1 MARSLSFRLKLH
13 DTIYMSDFVSLE
25 NNFLIA
31 MPMLADPNF
40 EKTVT
45 LICQHSDKG
54 ALGVV
59 INRTTNLKVSEVLEQ
74 LSLPG
79 NRLNNPNMLVHFGGP
94 VQTERGLILH
104 DEAGDWDSTLPVSDS
119 LCLTTSKDILE
130 AISEN
135 KGPENCLLALGY
147 AGWGDGQLERELS
160 ENTWLSGPAD
170 NDIIFHT
177 PIEERWPSAAAL
189 LGVDIAMLSTAAGH
203 A

>member
-1 MARSLSFRLKLH
+1 MP
-13 DTIYMSDFVSLE
+13 DFVTLE
-25 NNFLIA
+25 NQFLIA

-45 LICQHSDKG
+45 LICQHNENG

-59 INRTTNLKVSEVLEQ
+59 INRTTNLRVSEVLEQ
-74 LSLPG
+74 LSLPCDG
-79 NRLNNPNMLVHFGGP
+79 LDNPDMPVHFGGP
-94 VQTERGLILH
+94 VQIERGLILH

-130 AISEN
+130 AIAKNS
-135 KGPENCLLALGY
+135 GPENCLLALGY
-147 AGWGDGQLERELS
+147 AGWGDGQLEREIS
-160 ENTWLSGPAD
+160 ENAWLSGPAD

-177 PIEERWPSAAAL
+177 PIEERWPNAAKL
-189 LGVDIAMLSTAAGH
+189 LGVDIAMLSTGVGH

>member
-1 MARSLSFRLKLH
+1 
-13 DTIYMSDFVSLE
+13 MSDFVSLE
-25 NNFLIA
+25 NHFLIA

-45 LICQHSDKG
+45 LICQHNDKG

-79 NRLNNPNMLVHFGGP
+79 NHLNNPNMLVHFGGP

-104 DEAGDWDSTLPVSDS
+104 DQVGDWDSTLPVSDS

-135 KGPENCLLALGY
+135 KGPKNCLLALGY
-147 AGWGDGQLERELS
+147 AGWGDGQLEREIS
-160 ENTWLSGPAD
+160 ENAWLSGPAD

-177 PIEERWPSAAAL
+177 PIEERWPNAAKL
-189 LGVDIAMLSTAAGH
+189 LGVDLAMLSTGAGH